1 MAASERY
8 NTRFEDALARRL
20 GVEFLERPTGRR
32 DLRPVREIDGVP
44 PDLLQHFSRR
54 RAAIEQRYAELRRA
68 YRAAHGREPDRS
80 TQIQLAQQATLET
93 REAKGVGRTLAEQ
106 VADRERGEA
115 DGVGRQNDRRAILV
129 EQLGYAVPVLVRQRL
144 QDLKLGPFK
153 RMLDLGCG
161 TGLTGGT
168 LRDMVDDITGID
180 ISENMVEIAHE
191 KDLYETLYVA
201 EVEDFLEDN
210 DDEAF
215 DLVTA
220 TDVLPY
226 LGALEPLFFGAAENM
241 VEGGIFVFS
250 SETLPEEVFAGRS
263 YMVGPHQRFAHAETY
278 VRERLAATGFD
289 LIEISEIN
297 VRMQDG
303 NPTPGHLVIAR
314 LKG

>member
-1 MAASERY
+1 MAKID
-8 NTRFEDALARRL
+8 EDALAEAYNRAL
-20 GVEFLERPTGRR
+20 ALERAGDIDAAVKAYEEVLAIDPEDHGGAS
-32 DLRPVREIDGVP
+32 VRIASLG
-44 PDLLQHFSRR
+44 
-54 RAAIEQRYAELRRA
+54 
-68 YRAAHGREPDRS
+68 
-80 TQIQLAQQATLET
+80 
-93 REAKGVGRTLAEQ
+93 
-106 VADRERGEA
+106 RGEA
-115 DGVGRQNDRRAILV
+115 PPKAPDAYVETLFDQHAEAFEDILV
-129 EQLGYAVPVLVRQRL
+129 EQLGYAVPAMVRQRL
-144 QDLKLGPFK
+144 QALELGPFK

-168 LRDMVDDITGID
+168 LRDMVDDMTGID

-215 DLVTA
+215 DLITA

-241 VEGGIFVFS
+241 VAGGLFIFS
-250 SETLPEEVFAGRS
+250 SETLPEDVLAGRP
-263 YMVGPHQRFAHAETY
+263 YMVGPHQRFAHSEAY
-278 VRERLAATGFD
+278 IRERLASTGF
-289 LIEISEIN
+289 EIVEMSEIN

-303 NPTPGHLVIAR
+303 NPSPGHLVIAR

>member
-1 MAASERY
+1 MKKIDEEALAEAYNRALALEKAGDIDAAVKAYQQVLEIDPEDHGGAAVRIAAMGRGETPPRAPDAYVETLFDQHAES
-8 NTRFEDALARRL
+8 FED
-20 GVEFLERPTGRR
+20 
-32 DLRPVREIDGVP
+32 
-44 PDLLQHFSRR
+44 
-54 RAAIEQRYAELRRA
+54 
-68 YRAAHGREPDRS
+68 
-80 TQIQLAQQATLET
+80 
-93 REAKGVGRTLAEQ
+93 
-106 VADRERGEA
+106 
-115 DGVGRQNDRRAILV
+115 ILV
-129 EQLGYAVPVLVRQRL
+129 EQLGYTVPIIVRQRL
-144 QDLKLGPFK
+144 QELKLGPFK

-210 DDEAF
+210 DDEPF

-241 VEGGIFVFS
+241 LPGGLFVFS
-250 SETLPEEVFAGRS
+250 SETLPEETFAGRP
-263 YMVGPHQRFAHAETY
+263 YMVGPHQRFAHAESY
-278 VRERLAATGFD
+278 VRDRLTATGFE
-289 LIEISEIN
+289 LLEISDIN

-303 NPTPGHLVIAR
+303 NPTPGHLVIAK
-314 LKG
+314 LTIKS

>member
-1 MAASERY
+1 MPA
-8 NTRFEDALARRL
+8 TGLKPLAKR
-20 GVEFLERPTGRR
+20 
-32 DLRPVREIDGVP
+32 
-44 PDLLQHFSRR
+44 
-54 RAAIEQRYAELRRA
+54 
-68 YRAAHGREPDRS
+68 
-80 TQIQLAQQATLET
+80 
-93 REAKGVGRTLAEQ
+93 RTLAMKKIDEEALAEAYNRALALEKAGDIDAAVKAYEQ
-106 VADRERGEA
+106 VLELDPEDHGGAAVRIAAMGRGETPPKA
-115 DGVGRQNDRRAILV
+115 PDAYVETLFDQHAESFEDILV
-129 EQLGYAVPVLVRQRL
+129 EQLGYAVPVIVRQRL
-144 QDLKLGPFK
+144 QELKLGPFK

-210 DDEAF
+210 DDEPF

-241 VEGGIFVFS
+241 APGGLFVFS
-250 SETLPEEVFAGRS
+250 SETLPDESFAGRP
-263 YMVGPHQRFAHAETY
+263 YIVGPHQRFAHSETY
-278 VRERLAATGFD
+278 VRERLAATGFE
-289 LIEISEIN
+289 LLEISDIN

-314 LKG
+314 LIVKS

>member
-1 MAASERY
+1 MAKID
-8 NTRFEDALARRL
+8 EDALAEAYNRALALEKAGDIDAAVKAYEEVLAIDPEDHGGASVRIASL
-20 GVEFLERPTGRR
+20 G
-32 DLRPVREIDGVP
+32 
-44 PDLLQHFSRR
+44 
-54 RAAIEQRYAELRRA
+54 
-68 YRAAHGREPDRS
+68 
-80 TQIQLAQQATLET
+80 
-93 REAKGVGRTLAEQ
+93 
-106 VADRERGEA
+106 RGEA
-115 DGVGRQNDRRAILV
+115 PPKAPDAYVETLFDQHAEAFEDILV
-129 EQLGYAVPVLVRQRL
+129 EQLGYAVPAMVRQRL
-144 QDLKLGPFK
+144 QALELGPFK

-215 DLVTA
+215 DLITA

-241 VEGGIFVFS
+241 VAGGLFIFS
-250 SETLPEEVFAGRS
+250 SETLPEDVLDGRP
-263 YMVGPHQRFAHAETY
+263 YMVGPHQRFAHSETY
-278 VRERLAATGFD
+278 IRERLASTGFE
-289 LIEISEIN
+289 IVEISEIN

-303 NPTPGHLVIAR
+303 NPSPGHLVISR

>member
-1 MAASERY
+1 MKKIDE
-8 NTRFEDALARRL
+8 EALAEAYNRAL
-20 GVEFLERPTGRR
+20 ALEKAGDVDAAVAAYREV
-32 DLRPVREIDGVP
+32 LEID
-44 PDLLQHFSRR
+44 PDDHGG
-54 RAAIEQRYAELRRA
+54 AAVRI
-68 YRAAHGREPDRS
+68 AAMG
-80 TQIQLAQQATLET
+80 
-93 REAKGVGRTLAEQ
+93 
-106 VADRERGEA
+106 RGEA
-115 DGVGRQNDRRAILV
+115 PPKAPDAYVETLFDQHAESFEDILV

-144 QDLKLGPFK
+144 QELKLGPFQ

-161 TGLTGGT
+161 TGLTGGA
-168 LRDMVDDITGID
+168 LRDMVEDMTGID

-226 LGALEPLFFGAAENM
+226 LGALEPLFFGAADNM

-250 SETLPEEVFAGRS
+250 SETLPEAVMNGRT
-263 YMVGPHQRFAHAETY
+263 YMVGPHQRFAHSEAY
-278 VRERLAATGFD
+278 VRERLSSTGFE
-289 LIEISEIN
+289 LLEITEIN

-314 LKG
+314 YKG